1 MKTPGHFIP
10 LEKGDKGGFQNTPQN
25 ALQGGRMERPY
36 LPYNRNL
43 KQRSRDLRN
52 ESTLGEILLWKHLRV
67 RQMSGFQFNRQKP
80 LGRFIAD
87 FYCKPLNLVIEV
99 DGSSHEGR
107 EEYDRDRDIELQ
119 KLGLTVLR
127 FPDLDVRKNIREV
140 LKVIEAW
147 IERNYVAVE
156 KGKSP

>member
-1 MKTPGHFIP
+1 MLLGGQRGIP
-10 LEKGDKGGFQNTPQN
+10 KYTVECFLGGN
-25 ALQGGRMERPY
+25 RMETPY
-36 LPYNRNL
+36 LPYNKNL
-43 KQRSRDLRN
+43 KQRSRNLRN
-52 ESTLGEILLWKHLRV
+52 KSTLGEILLWKRLRG
-67 RQMSGFQFNRQKP
+67 RQMRGIQFNRQKP
-80 LGRFIAD
+80 LGKFIAD

-107 EEYDRDRDIELQ
+107 QEYDRDRDIELQ

-127 FPDLDVRKNIREV
+127 FPDLDVRKNIRDV
-140 LKVIEAW
+140 LKVIEEW

>member
-1 MKTPGHFIP
+1 
-10 LEKGDKGGFQNTPQN
+10 
-25 ALQGGRMERPY
+25 METPY
-36 LPYNRNL
+36 LPYNKNL
-43 KQRSRDLRN
+43 KQRSRNLRN
-52 ESTLGEILLWKHLRV
+52 KSTLGEILLWKRLRG
-67 RQMSGFQFNRQKP
+67 RQMRGIQFNRQKP
-80 LGRFIAD
+80 LGKFIAD

-107 EEYDRDRDIELQ
+107 QEYDRDRDIELQ

-127 FPDLDVRKNIREV
+127 FPDLDVRKNIRGV
-140 LKVIEAW
+140 LKVIEEW

>member
-1 MKTPGHFIP
+1 M
-10 LEKGDKGGFQNTPQN
+10 EK
-25 ALQGGRMERPY
+25 PY
-36 LPYNRNL
+36 LPYNKNL

-52 ESTLGEILLWKHLRV
+52 GSTLGEIILWKHLRAK
-67 RQMSGFQFNRQKP
+67 QMRGFQFNRQKP

-107 EEYDRDRDIELQ
+107 EKYDGDRDIELQ
-119 KLGLTVLR
+119 KLGLTILR
-127 FPDLDVRKNIREV
+127 FPDLDVRKNIRGV
-140 LKVIEAW
+140 LKVIERW
-147 IERNYVAVE
+147 IERNYVAGE